1 MRYVACSFFSF
12 IIAILLTLFIRK
24 IGYKLKILDFPDES
38 RKKHSKPTP
47 LLGGL
52 ALWLS
57 FWLVTGYIALFTNLF
72 SKSISHSQLFGIFLG
87 SLILIILGILDDKYS
102 LSPKIR
108 LLLTVIAAGIVVAMG
123 VGLDQITNPLGGVLN
138 LNQRLFESKILDTI
152 FVFGDIVVFFW
163 LIGMMYTTKILDGLD
178 GLATGI
184 TTIGALMI
192 FFLTQTTKFYQPE
205 VGLLALV
212 FAGCCLGF
220 LVFNFNPARIFLG
233 ESGSLFLGFVL
244 GILAV
249 ISGGKIATALLV
261 MAVPIL
267 DLARVLIVRFISGKK
282 ISEGDREHLHFR
294 LLDRGLSVRKT
305 VLLMY
310 AISFLFGMTTL
321 ILPSGIK
328 LIALIIL
335 MLGMVGVGIW
345 LNKEKKVKPYS
356 TF

>member
-1 MRYVACSFFSF
+1 LAEGNITPSLMRAMSV
-12 IIAILLTLFIRK
+12 
-24 IGYKLKILDFPDES
+24 
-38 RKKHSKPTP
+38 
-47 LLGGL
+47 
-52 ALWLS
+52 LS

>member
-1 MRYVACSFFSF
+1 
-12 IIAILLTLFIRK
+12 
-24 IGYKLKILDFPDES
+24 
-38 RKKHSKPTP
+38 
-47 LLGGL
+47 
-52 ALWLS
+52 
-57 FWLVTGYIALFTNLF
+57 
-72 SKSISHSQLFGIFLG
+72 
-87 SLILIILGILDDKYS
+87 
-102 LSPKIR
+102 
-108 LLLTVIAAGIVVAMG
+108 
-123 VGLDQITNPLGGVLN
+123 
-138 LNQRLFESKILDTI
+138 
-152 FVFGDIVVFFW
+152 
-163 LIGMMYTTKILDGLD
+163 
-178 GLATGI
+178 
-184 TTIGALMI
+184 
-192 FFLTQTTKFYQPE
+192 
-205 VGLLALV
+205 
-212 FAGCCLGF
+212 
-220 LVFNFNPARIFLG
+220 VFNFNPARIFLG